1 MAEGGMFEG
10 SLPENWTA
18 DVVAAVKWN
27 YYNFSNWQQDG
38 TSNYTWLVTFDAD
51 VTGK

>member
-10 SLPENWTA
+10 ALPENWTA

-27 YYNFSNWQQDG
+27 YYNFSN
-38 TSNYTWLVTFDAD
+38 
-51 VTGK
+51 